1 MGDDPDMPCAPMGA
15 TYAEDRDLCAAA
27 RAVDF
32 FGIAD
37 LGGEDPPPDDP
48 PPDDPPPDDP
58 PPMGGDP
65 TVAITNPVEGDEVGG
80 VVQVEADAEAPDGV
94 ARVEFTIDGVIK
106 GSDASEP
113 YTYRWA
119 TGVYE
124 PGEHVVEATVVD
136 AYGRTATAMVSV
148 TVSEDGGPGSGLDQ
162 VDPIPC
168 GCVVRDAGDGI
179 GGLVMCL
186 GVLLVITR
194 RRRRA

>member
-1 MGDDPDMPCAPMGA
+1 MGA
-15 TYAEDRDLCAAA
+15 TYVEDRDLCAAA

-37 LGGEDPPPDDP
+37 LGGPDDP

-80 VVQVEADAEAPDGV
+80 VVQVEADADAPDGV

-106 GSDASEP
+106 GSDATEP

-119 TGVYE
+119 TQVYDA
-124 PGEHVVEATVVD
+124 GDHVVEATVVD
-136 AYGRTATAMVSV
+136 AYGRTATASVSV
-148 TVSEDGGPGSGLDQ
+148 TVSEDGGPGTGGGLDQ

-168 GCVVRDAGDGI
+168 GCAVRDTGDG
-179 GGLVMCL
+179 LAVMAMAL

-194 RRRRA
+194 RRRARG